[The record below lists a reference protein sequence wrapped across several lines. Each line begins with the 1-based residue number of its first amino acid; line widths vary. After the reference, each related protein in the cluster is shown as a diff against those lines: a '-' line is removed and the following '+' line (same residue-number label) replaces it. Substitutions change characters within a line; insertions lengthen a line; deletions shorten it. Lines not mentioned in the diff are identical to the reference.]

1 MFCGQGSACL
11 DHKNKVRL
19 LSRVES
25 LRVLIM
31 PSPAWLPRVAGTACL
46 VFFFWVDAYFK
57 MDPEYVEF
65 MKAKYEFAGLASKL
79 KYYGKVN
86 LFVLIEVL
94 LLFLGGG
101 LLLAGMPRVGV
112 PVLMAVFGPVTLI
125 THLDGLLLSTEFN
138 KITFLQLTRSVAIF
152 GGLLSLYA
160 MACPLPDA
168 EAPPAPPETE
178 IGGASF
184 LDSAGAAEEPGG
196 GEGIRRRIRVG

>member
-1 MFCGQGSACL
+1 MSQA
-11 DHKNKVRL
+11 DN
-19 LSRVES
+19 

-65 MKAKYEFAGLASKL
+65 MKTKYEFAGLASKL

-86 LFVLIEVL
+86 LFVLVEVVL
-94 LLFLGGG
+94 LFIGAG
-101 LLLAGMPRVGV
+101 LLLVGMPRAGA

-138 KITFLQLTRSVAIF
+138 KITFLQLSRSVAIF

-160 MACPLPDA
+160 MACPLPAA
-168 EAPPAPPETE
+168 EARPAPP
-178 IGGASF
+178 F
-184 LDSAGAAEEPGG
+184 SA
-196 GEGIRRRIRVG
+196 RRTAGVRSRC